1 MPYNCPK
8 PRAIPVTDDHSPNTA
23 YYLSGDGRTN
33 LTTTN
38 ILPLSILA
46 ATFPALFYTLLIYWI
61 DRYEKEPAWLLA
73 ATFLWG
79 AVPSILLALLF
90 NTLFSVPFY
99 FFTDETS
106 ANTLAAITIG
116 PLVEESV
123 KGFAL
128 VAIFFLWRH
137 EIDSPLDGIIYGAM
151 VGMGFAVV
159 ENVFY
164 FVNVF
169 GESGSEAWSL
179 NVVMRGIVFGLNH
192 ALYTS
197 MTGLG
202 VALARMSTNRGLS
215 LFAPVAGWLA
225 AVLLHAF
232 HNFAVSFNSLPLL
245 CVGIL
250 ADWGGVWLTVVIIW
264 WALYQEGSWMRTYL
278 AEELHEGLLTAEQY
292 DLAHRALGRARYR
305 LDALRSGGIGA
316 YWRSGRFLN
325 QLSKLAYQKHHQ
337 ALFADARSRREIDR
351 LREEL
356 GGSL

>member
-1 MPYNCPK
+1 MEPLLT
-8 PRAIPVTDDHSPNTA
+8 IFT
-23 YYLSGDGRTN
+23 GGGRTN

-46 ATFPALFYTLLIYWI
+46 AIFPALIYTSLIYWI
-61 DRYEKEPAWLLA
+61 DRYEKEPTWLLA

-90 NTLFSVPFY
+90 NSLFSLPFY

-106 ANTLAAITIG
+106 ANTLSAITIG

-128 VAIFFLWRH
+128 LAIFFLWRH

-151 VGMGFAVV
+151 VGMGFALV
-159 ENVFY
+159 ENVVY
-164 FVNVF
+164 FVNIF
-169 GESGSEAWSL
+169 GEGGSEAWSL
-179 NVVMRGIVFGLNH
+179 NVLMRGVVFGLNH

-245 CVGIL
+245 CAGIL

-278 AEELHEGLLTAEQY
+278 AEERQDGLLTAAQY
-292 DLAHRALGRARYR
+292 EMAHSLLGRARYR
-305 LDALRSGGIGA
+305 LAALSADGLRG
-316 YWRSGRFLN
+316 YWQSGRFLHR
-325 QLSKLAYQKHHQ
+325 LSKLAYQKHHQ
-337 ALFADARSRREIDR
+337 ALFADERSRSEIER
-351 LREEL
+351 LREEI
-356 GGSL
+356 GRM